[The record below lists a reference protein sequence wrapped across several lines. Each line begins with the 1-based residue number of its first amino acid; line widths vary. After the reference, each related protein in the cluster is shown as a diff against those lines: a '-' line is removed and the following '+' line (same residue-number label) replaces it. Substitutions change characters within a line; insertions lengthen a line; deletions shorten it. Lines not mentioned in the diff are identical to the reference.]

1 MSRPAVR
8 AVERRPHSIGGGTLN
23 RLERDV
29 NKRPP
34 VCREHMICPLPRAN
48 EMSAFRAGCRT
59 SISNQGGAD
68 GRYGDRRGAAMTYQ
82 QVIMRVR
89 AGSLSW
95 LQAADILN
103 IYPRS
108 LRRWRARYEQ
118 DPKLPLAPAIS
129 ASHHTE
135 DDSSAIGVARIARRS
150 LEPR

>member
-1 MSRPAVR
+1 
-8 AVERRPHSIGGGTLN
+8 
-23 RLERDV
+23 
-29 NKRPP
+29 
-34 VCREHMICPLPRAN
+34 
-48 EMSAFRAGCRT
+48 
-59 SISNQGGAD
+59 
-68 GRYGDRRGAAMTYQ
+68 MTYQ

-95 LQAADILN
+95 LQTADILN

-135 DDSSAIGVARIARRS
+135 DDSSAIGVARITRRS